1 LPSKKEKT
9 NMASMTDIHLDMHS
23 PESSSDQVT
32 VSWRNL
38 KVTPKRSIKSR
49 CKRGFKSRDIL
60 KDLNGIVRPG
70 EMVALMGAR

>member
-1 LPSKKEKT
+1 
-9 NMASMTDIHLDMHS
+9 MASTRDIRLDMHS
-23 PESSSDQVT
+23 PESSSSEQVT

-38 KVTPKRSIKSR
+38 KVTPKRPITAK
-49 CKRGFKSRDIL
+49 CKKGFESKDIL

>member
-1 LPSKKEKT
+1 
-9 NMASMTDIHLDMHS
+9 MASTRDIRLDMHS
-23 PESSSDQVT
+23 QKSSSEQVT

-38 KVTPKRSIKSR
+38 NVATVLPITVT
-49 CKRGFKSRDIL
+49 CKKDFKSRDIL

>member
-1 LPSKKEKT
+1 MTSTRDIRVEMHSQKSPSK
-9 NMASMTDIHLDMHS
+9 
-23 PESSSDQVT
+23 QVT

-38 KVTPKRSIKSR
+38 NMATVPPITAK
-49 CKRGFKSRDIL
+49 CKKDFKSIYIL